1 MDSKFTALKNIF
13 GYDTFREGQETLVD
27 SVISGRDVLGIMP
40 TGAGKS
46 ICFQLPAL
54 LFSGITIVVSPLIS
68 LMKDQVAALN
78 QLGVHAAYIN
88 SSLTEGQYRKA
99 MEFARRGRYKIIYV
113 APERLLTEAFQL
125 LVQEVEISMVA
136 VDEAHCISQWGQD
149 FRPSYLKIVAFID
162 MLPKRP
168 VIAAYTAT
176 ATKQVKEDIVCILGL
191 CDPTVVVTGYDR
203 KNLYFAVKKPKD
215 KKRLLLEYLE
225 KNGDKSGVIYCNTRK
240 AVEEV
245 WQFLLEGGYPAT
257 RYHAGLSDDERK
269 QNQDD
274 FIYDVRPVMVA
285 TNAFGMGIDKSNVR
299 YVIHYN
305 MPKDIESYY
314 QEAGRAGRDGEPAE
328 CLLYYAGQDV
338 RVNEFLINSQ
348 GENSEL
354 DEEERKLIQ
363 ERDLERLRKMT
374 FYCFTDECL
383 RDYILRYF
391 GEYGGN
397 YCGNCENC
405 LTEFEDFDVTEE
417 AVHIIR
423 MVMTTY
429 ERYGINAIL
438 DAVHGS
444 DTAKVRQ
451 FGLKRNP
458 EYGSLKGRTLVRL
471 RQILNDLLVK
481 GYLFLTA
488 NDYPILKMTD
498 PGKALLA
505 AWDSGGSKKGLPS
518 GEGHSPNG
526 VSQEEGIHR
535 IILKLPKERQKLP
548 AAAEKQKKVLV
559 DVQYPDLFEKLRKY
573 RYERAQK
580 NHVPPYIIF
589 SDKTLREMSVRLPVT
604 EEEMLTVNG
613 VGKVKYEKYGEA
625 FREIVRAYAQSK
637 GIKG

>member
-1 MDSKFTALKNIF
+1 ML
-13 GYDTFREGQETLVD
+13 FR
-27 SVISGRDVLGIMP
+27 S
-40 TGAGKS
+40 
-46 ICFQLPAL
+46 
-54 LFSGITIVVSPLIS
+54 
-68 LMKDQVAALN
+68 
-78 QLGVHAAYIN
+78 
-88 SSLTEGQYRKA
+88 
-99 MEFARRGRYKIIYV
+99 
-113 APERLLTEAFQL
+113 
-125 LVQEVEISMVA
+125 
-136 VDEAHCISQWGQD
+136 
-149 FRPSYLKIVAFID
+149 
-162 MLPKRP
+162 
-168 VIAAYTAT
+168 
-176 ATKQVKEDIVCILGL
+176 
-191 CDPTVVVTGYDR
+191 
-203 KNLYFAVKKPKD
+203 
-215 KKRLLLEYLE
+215 
-225 KNGDKSGVIYCNTRK
+225 
-240 AVEEV
+240 
-245 WQFLLEGGYPAT
+245 
-257 RYHAGLSDDERK
+257 
-269 QNQDD
+269 
-274 FIYDVRPVMVA
+274 
-285 TNAFGMGIDKSNVR
+285 
-299 YVIHYN
+299 

-573 RYERAQK
+573 RYELAQK